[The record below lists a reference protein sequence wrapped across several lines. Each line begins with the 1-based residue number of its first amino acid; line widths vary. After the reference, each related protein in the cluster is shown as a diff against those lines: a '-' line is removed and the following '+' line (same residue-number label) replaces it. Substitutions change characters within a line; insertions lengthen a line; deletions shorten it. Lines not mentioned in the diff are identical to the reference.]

1 MKDSQETI
9 VTTTFG
15 PVAFQQSGT
24 GPTVVLLHGNGHSHQ
39 EFSRVIPLLTPNHRV
54 ISWDMPGH
62 GASRAAAATLSIE
75 ESADAL
81 NQGLTRLGIRDA
93 VIVGTSIG
101 AFIAAAF
108 AASHPSKTRALVL
121 AEMQL
126 RTRAWW
132 DGAWPMVEAMFGEC
146 IQTHEQVQARLESP
160 LDDALL
166 THWNSS
172 RQLAGADTMMAAM
185 AALRDHPIGT
195 TLSRITVP
203 ALFLFGDS
211 GPTVDCAETL
221 GLSLP
226 GARQQVI
233 PQAGHFISIDQ
244 PRAFA
249 QAIEHISTEQRKGR

>member
-1 MKDSQETI
+1 MKDSQEII

-24 GPTVVLLHGNGHSHQ
+24 GPAVVLLHGNGHSHH
-39 EFSRVIPLLTPNHRV
+39 EFARVIPLLAENHRV

-62 GASRAAAATLSIE
+62 GASRTAAATLSID

-81 NQGLTRLGIRDA
+81 SQGLAHLDIHDA

-108 AASHPSKTRALVL
+108 AAKTPSAARALVL

-132 DGAWPMVEAMFGEC
+132 DKAWPIVETMFGEC
-146 IQTHEQVQARLESP
+146 VQTRDYVQARLESA

-166 THWNSS
+166 ARWNGD
-172 RQLAGADTMMAAM
+172 RQLAGADAMIAAM
-185 AALRDHPIGT
+185 AAIRDHPIAT

-203 ALFLFGDS
+203 TLFLFGDS

-221 GLSLP
+221 GLALP
-226 GARQQVI
+226 GSSQLII
-233 PQAGHFISIDQ
+233 PHAGHFISIDQ
-244 PRAFA
+244 PQAFVR
-249 QAIEHISTEQRKGR
+249 AIETISAEQREGT

>member
-1 MKDSQETI
+1 MTNFQETI
-9 VTTTFG
+9 VTTTKG
-15 PVAFQQSGT
+15 PIAFQEAGT
-24 GPTVVLLHGNGHSHQ
+24 GPAVILLHGNGHSHH
-39 EFSRVIPLLTPNHRV
+39 EFSRVIPLLADNHRV

-62 GASRAAAATLSIE
+62 GASRMATATLSIE

-81 NQGLTRLGIRDA
+81 REGLAHLGIHDA
-93 VIVGTSIG
+93 AIVGTSIG

-108 AASHPSKTRALVL
+108 AAKNPSEARALVL

-132 DGAWPMVEAMFGEC
+132 DKAWPVVETMFGEC
-146 IQTHEQVQARLESP
+146 VQTHDYVQARLESP
-160 LDDALL
+160 LDEALL
-166 THWNSS
+166 ARWNGD
-172 RQLAGADTMMAAM
+172 RQLAGADTMIAAM
-185 AALRDHPIGT
+185 AALRDHPIAT

-203 ALFLFGDS
+203 TLFLFGES

-244 PRAFA
+244 PQAFA
-249 QAIEHISTEQRKGR
+249 QAIEHISTEQREGG